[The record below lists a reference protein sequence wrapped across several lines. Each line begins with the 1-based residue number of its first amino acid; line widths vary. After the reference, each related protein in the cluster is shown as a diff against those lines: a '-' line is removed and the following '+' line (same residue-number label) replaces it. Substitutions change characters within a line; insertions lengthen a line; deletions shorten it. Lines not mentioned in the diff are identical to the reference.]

1 MMEHRLL
8 HLLTVAGVAAIAK
21 GGDPSSS
28 WMSYAK
34 FDAGGKHFHS
44 TSAHL
49 QHSMYGGEEGV
60 MGVPSKELLL

>member
-1 MMEHRLL
+1 MEHRLL
-8 HLLTVAGVAAIAK
+8 HLLTVAGVAAIAE

-34 FDAGGKHFHS
+34 FDAGGKHIHS

-49 QHSMYGGEEGV
+49 QRIRTGEEGV